1 MNSATEGH
9 TDDLPLTQ
17 RRNDRGRSEDQ
28 DGREQR
34 ARHGGGGGKTG
45 LQCKGAAMASRV
57 LVMAANAG
65 VMYRTEVLNEGG
77 GHTLLRFTA
86 QGAGQGDTIAGRE

>member
-1 MNSATEGH
+1 MTCRSRSDETIGVGQKIRTAASSA
-9 TDDLPLTQ
+9 P
-17 RRNDRGRSEDQ
+17 
-28 DGREQR
+28 
-34 ARHGGGGGKTG
+34 
-45 LQCKGAAMASRV
+45 AMAAVAARPDFSARV
-57 LVMAANAG
+57 RRWRRVCLLVMAANAG